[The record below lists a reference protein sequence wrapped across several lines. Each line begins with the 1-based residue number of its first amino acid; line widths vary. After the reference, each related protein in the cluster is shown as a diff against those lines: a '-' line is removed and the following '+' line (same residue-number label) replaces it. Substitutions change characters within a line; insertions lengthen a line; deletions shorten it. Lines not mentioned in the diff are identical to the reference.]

1 MSSQQLKT
9 LQAKEGELSKI
20 QYSQKKNDVDRD
32 HLPFKNKS
40 FAFAEELMSGKI
52 ARPEICLKLNKK

>member
-1 MSSQQLKT
+1 MSSLQLKA

-20 QYSQKKNDVDRD
+20 QYSQKNDVDAD

-40 FAFAEELMSGKI
+40 FGIAEELISGGI
-52 ARPEICLKLNKK
+52 PRPEISLKLTKK